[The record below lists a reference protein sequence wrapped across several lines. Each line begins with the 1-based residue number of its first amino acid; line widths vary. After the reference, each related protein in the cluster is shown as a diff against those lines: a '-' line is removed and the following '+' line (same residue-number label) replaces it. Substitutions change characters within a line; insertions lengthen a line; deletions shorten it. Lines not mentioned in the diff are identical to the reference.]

1 MCTPDKSLTG
11 AHVKKESN
19 LYTRTVPKCMAK
31 KLKLNV
37 DRMMCEMCVK
47 KVTEALSVP
56 GVSNLDV
63 KIGKVSLTYDENI
76 VRESDLV
83 RAVVDAGFP
92 CTVRKGLF

>member
-1 MCTPDKSLTG
+1 
-11 AHVKKESN
+11 
-19 LYTRTVPKCMAK
+19 MAK

-37 DRMMCEMCVK
+37 ERMMCEMCVK

-63 KIGKVSLTYDENI
+63 KIGKVSLTYDESI
-76 VRESDLV
+76 VKESDLV